1 MTASEYV
8 LANCKWEFKNNLAA
22 ALKDKEWH
30 QLNGV
35 FVENACS
42 ASTYNDALHYY
53 LLLTK

>member
-1 MTASEYV
+1 MTATEYV
-8 LANCKWEFKNNLAA
+8 LANCKWEFKTSLADK
-22 ALKDKEWH
+22 LKNKPWH

-42 ASTYNDALHYY
+42 ASNYNDALHYY